1 MFGLLDVND
10 SLEEFEKTM
19 LCNKRRNAKWP
30 PVDFWFVM
38 FLGSTII
45 IGATRALR
53 IEAVMVEGPQNQ
65 LLMITWT
72 FIDLGSFCGIAPSG
86 TPPLPLFRVAAL
98 AIQSGSV
105 DYLLTRRGDLA
116 GMDLRRPSA
125 AARSWRGFSTSR
137 TPPRGAAPPTIAPL
151 SLFLKKKPTTFS
163 HFRTPFL
170 MSCTFTASP
179 PRVTWTSSS
188 SAPLSWGHLSSD
200 VHLIGRKWGLVA
212 FQSFMTTVLVKYE
225 NRLVSRWSQGSL

>member
-1 MFGLLDVND
+1 
-10 SLEEFEKTM
+10 
-19 LCNKRRNAKWP
+19 
-30 PVDFWFVM
+30 M

-53 IEAVMVEGPQNQ
+53 IEAVMVERPQNQ

-105 DYLLTRRGDLA
+105 DYLLTRREDLA

-137 TPPRGAAPPTIAPL
+137 TPPRGTAPRRRQQLHHFP
-151 SLFLKKKPTTFS
+151 FFWKKSTTSS

-225 NRLVSRWSQGSL
+225 NGLVSHWSQGSL